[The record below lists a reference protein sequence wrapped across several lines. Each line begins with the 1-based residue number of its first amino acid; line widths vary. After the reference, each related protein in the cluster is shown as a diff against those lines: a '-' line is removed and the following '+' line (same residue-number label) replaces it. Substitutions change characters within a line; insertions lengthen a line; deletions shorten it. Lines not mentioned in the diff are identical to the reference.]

1 MISTVQC
8 QESNFYK
15 KKKKSDDFERGFCL
29 PACSLVSLSIIA
41 QVAFLLASTTF
52 QGRGFRLPGNGGE
65 RQLSWISDVVRL
77 SSVEQAV
84 RQLLL
89 RVIMT
94 CGATC
99 TWGGQGR
106 LSAKGIGYLIILP
119 GGHVGI
125 LFVSLSFVGR
135 TM

>member
-8 QESNFYK
+8 QESNYYHK
-15 KKKKSDDFERGFCL
+15 KRDDFECGFCL

-41 QVAFLLASTTF
+41 QVVSLLASTTF

-65 RQLSWISDVVRL
+65 RQFSWISEVVRL

-89 RVIMT
+89 RVTMP

-99 TWGGQGR
+99 TGGSR
-106 LSAKGIGYLIILP
+106 EA
-119 GGHVGI
+119 
-125 LFVSLSFVGR
+125 VSKRHWIPHHPSRRSCGNTICFS
-135 TM
+135 TFCW